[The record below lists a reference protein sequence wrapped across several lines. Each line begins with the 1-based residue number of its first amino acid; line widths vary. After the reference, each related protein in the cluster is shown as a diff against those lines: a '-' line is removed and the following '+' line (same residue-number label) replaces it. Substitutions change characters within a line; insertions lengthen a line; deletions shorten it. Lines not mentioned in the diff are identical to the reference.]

1 MVARQFIVLLFLK
14 LFTLVQGQTFTLN
27 VVEKTSYPFAT
38 PGNTQEFEAA
48 GTGTDGA
55 TTLLDRIRFSEYLV
69 VDDSASTPFL
79 STATAVSTFTREY
92 SSQFL
97 SVHIPIS
104 SHFPSETFVAA
115 GSSGYQIIY
124 SPQETGAV
132 AMIQSCSFQNQEKG
146 ECVEKDWLVGQS
158 STQTTTFTGRIVPY
172 WTVTQLNAVSPTST
186 ATNPQTTA
194 KSGSDSNGGNQGNS
208 ALSMRISSLLP
219 TMAVLLGIS
228 MTM

>member
-79 STATAVSTFTREY
+79 STATAVSTFT
-92 SSQFL
+92 Q
-97 SVHIPIS
+97 
-104 SHFPSETFVAA
+104 TFVAA